1 MTSQVDKGISL
12 IKYNY
17 LNLPTQVLSS
27 QGNTSYIYRADGT
40 KVQKIFGSA
49 TTDYLDDFQYENE
62 KLKFFPTA
70 EGFYNAERGE
80 YVYNYTDHLGNVRL
94 SYNAADGGGIAV
106 LEESNYYPFGLKHQ
120 GYNDGSLLND
130 FGTNYNYKYNGKELQ
145 ETGMYDYGA
154 RFYMPDI
161 GRWDVVDPLAE
172 NMSRWSPYN
181 YAFNNPIKYID
192 IDGLAPGGPGD
203 GTDGKTIRTQDI
215 EEVVI
220 YAQRKTRSLWNW
232 AWNRIKR
239 AFTSQYSPKTN
250 ADKYGGLNSYRQWQG
265 SPFYNEGET
274 KMDRMFR
281 LMGNSKREEMLEFGG
296 GGYNMFGGYGKV
308 LSTEAKVL
316 NEAQTILKE
325 EKALKKIF
333 ELGTGQEVK
342 IGGRTIVVE
351 PEAPMSG
358 LTLFEED
365 AFVLGKD
372 AFSSPLELRKTIL
385 HELYRLNTSNLKG
398 QNVTQGAVSG
408 ETKAAFDFAEKNA
421 QKLK

>member
-1 MTSQVDKGISL
+1 M
-12 IKYNY
+12 N
-17 LNLPTQVLSS
+17 
-27 QGNTSYIYRADGT
+27 
-40 KVQKIFGSA
+40 
-49 TTDYLDDFQYENE
+49 
-62 KLKFFPTA
+62 
-70 EGFYNAERGE
+70 
-80 YVYNYTDHLGNVRL
+80 
-94 SYNAADGGGIAV
+94 
-106 LEESNYYPFGLKHQ
+106 NYYPFGMLH
-120 GYNDGSLLND
+120 
-130 FGTNYNYKYNGKELQ
+130 NYTVTAQNAYQYKYNGKELQ
-145 ETGMYDYGA
+145 ETGMYDYGW
-154 RFYMPDI
+154 RQYMPDI
-161 GRWDVVDPLAE
+161 GRWGVPDPMAE
-172 NMSRWSPYN
+172 QMTRWSPYN
-181 YAFNNPIKYID
+181 YAFDNPIKYID

-203 GTDGKTIRTQDI
+203 QGDGKTIRTQDI

-220 YAQRKTRSLWNW
+220 TVRRKTSNFFSRVWNG
-232 AWNRIKR
+232 IQS

-274 KMDRMFR
+274 KMDRIFR
-281 LMGNSKREEMLEFGG
+281 LMGNSKNEEMLNFGG
-296 GGYNMFGGYGKV
+296 GAYNMNGGYGRV
-308 LSTEAKVL
+308 LSTETKVL
-316 NEAQTILKE
+316 NEAQSILKQ

-342 IGGRTIVVE
+342 IGGRTIIVE

-358 LTLFEED
+358 LTLFEEN
-365 AFVLGKD
+365 AFVIGKE